1 MAGKKPGEGNDA
13 MNRRIF
19 LKATSALAGT
29 GAAAATLSVAD
40 RAEALEHAM
49 IETLDAETA
58 PERPP
63 LRGSEDKEPLSVMP
77 AKPTLLD
84 FFEHRFAP
92 ASHVLQSATRAM
104 KHGMSEEI
112 VLACLLH
119 DLSVTNLV
127 RADHG
132 WWCAQMIEP
141 YVPERVAWAIRYHQ
155 ALRFFPDPSV
165 NYEYPEM
172 YIRMFGA
179 DYEPEP
185 YLKAAY
191 DYARN
196 HAWYMDARSI
206 TMHDDYSFD
215 PDAKPTIEPFV
226 DLIGR
231 HFRQPKEGLGFDNS
245 PTAHMWRTMMNPRR
259 RL

>member
-1 MAGKKPGEGNDA
+1 MHGTKDEA
-13 MNRRIF
+13 MDRRIF
-19 LKATSALAGT
+19 LKATAALAGT
-29 GAAAATLSVAD
+29 GAAVGTLSVAD

-49 IETLDAETA
+49 IEALDGETA

-63 LRGSEDKEPLSVMP
+63 LRGSEEKEPLSPMP

-104 KHGMSEEI
+104 EHGMSEEI

-165 NYEYPEM
+165 DYEYPEM
-172 YIRMFGA
+172 YVRMFGA

-185 YLKAAY
+185 YLKAAH

-196 HAWYMDARSI
+196 HKWYMDARSI
-206 TMHDDYSFD
+206 TMHDDCSFD
-215 PDAKPTIEPFV
+215 PDAKPTIEPFT

>member
-1 MAGKKPGEGNDA
+1 MHGTKKDDGMD
-13 MNRRIF
+13 RRIF
-19 LKATSALAGT
+19 LKATAALAGT
-29 GAAAATLSVAD
+29 GAAVGTLSVGD

-49 IETLDAETA
+49 IEALDGETA
-58 PERPP
+58 PPERPP
-63 LRGSEDKEPLSVMP
+63 LRGSEEKEPLSVMP
-77 AKPTLLD
+77 AQPTLLD

-92 ASHVLQSATRAM
+92 ASHVLQSATRALE
-104 KHGMSEEI
+104 HGMSEEI

-119 DLSVTNLV
+119 DLSVMNLV

-165 NYEYPEM
+165 DYEYPEM
-172 YIRMFGA
+172 YVRIFGA

-185 YLKAAY
+185 YLKAAH

-196 HAWYMDARSI
+196 NKWYMDARSI

-215 PDAKPTIEPFV
+215 PDAKPTIEPFT
-226 DLIGR
+226 DIIGR